1 MADGHVPVLLDEV
14 VGLLGPRP
22 GDRYAD
28 LTAGLGGHASAVAAK
43 LGGDGLV
50 VLNDLDGGNLERAT
64 ARVRGEHS
72 GVEVR
77 ARRGSFA
84 EVPFDSGLAGVP
96 FDCVLADLG
105 FASNQ
110 VDDPSRGLSFREDGP
125 LDMRLDPDGPM
136 TAAEIVNET
145 PEREL
150 ADLIYRYGEERASRR
165 VAGAIVRRRQERRFE
180 RTQDL
185 AEVVRK
191 AVPGAGRGGG
201 RQRIDGATRTF
212 QALRIAVNG
221 ELEMLESLLASVEAG
236 ARAAVEGRAGWLAAG
251 ARVALISFHSLE
263 DRPIKQ
269 AFAAMEQTGLGRRLT
284 RKPVVAG
291 EAESAAN
298 RRARSAKLR
307 GFLVGGGAEEKAEK
321 VWSGDGSAGR

>member
-1 MADGHVPVLLDEV
+1 
-14 VGLLGPRP
+14 
-22 GDRYAD
+22 
-28 LTAGLGGHASAVAAK
+28 
-43 LGGDGLV
+43 LV
-50 VLNDLDGGNLERAT
+50 VLNDLDGGNLERAS
-64 ARVRGEHS
+64 ARVCGEHPS
-72 GVEVR
+72 VEVR

-84 EVPFDSGLAGVP
+84 EVPFDPQLAGVP

-110 VDDPSRGLSFREDGP
+110 VDDPSRGLSFRDDGP

-165 VAGAIVRRRQERRFE
+165 VAGAIVRRRLERPFE
-180 RTQDL
+180 GTQDL

-191 AVPGAGRGGG
+191 AVPGAG

-221 ELEMLESLLASVEAG
+221 ELEMLESLLASVESG
-236 ARAAVEGRAGWLAAG
+236 ARAAVEGRTGWLAAG

-269 AFAAMEQTGLGRRLT
+269 AFAAMEQAGLGRRLT

-307 GFLVGGGAEEKAEK
+307 GFCVGGGAPEKAEK
-321 VWSGDGSAGR
+321 VWRGDGSAGR

>member
-1 MADGHVPVLLDEV
+1 MMGGHMPVLLDEV
-14 VGLLGPRP
+14 LELLGPGA

-28 LTAGLGGHASAVAAK
+28 LTAGLGGHASAVA
-43 LGGDGLV
+43 GRVGRDGLV
-50 VLNDLDGGNLERAT
+50 VLNDLDGGNLERAS
-64 ARVRGEHS
+64 ARVSAEHT

-77 ARRGSFA
+77 SRRGSFA
-84 EVPFDSGLAGVP
+84 ELPFDPAFEGVS

-110 VDDPSRGLSFREDGP
+110 VDDPGRGLSFREDGP
-125 LDMRLDPDGPM
+125 LDMRLDPEGPV
-136 TAAEIVNET
+136 TAAELVNET
-145 PEREL
+145 PEAEL

-165 VAGAIVRRRQERRFE
+165 VASAIVRRRRERRFE

-185 AEVVRK
+185 ADVVRK
-191 AVPGAGRGGG
+191 AVPGAG

-221 ELEMLESLLASVEAG
+221 ELEMLESLLLSVETG
-236 ARAAVEGRAGWLAAG
+236 ARAAAEGRPGWLAPG

-263 DRPIKQ
+263 DRPIKR
-269 AFAAMEQTGLGRRLT
+269 AFQAMEQAGLGERLT

-291 EAESAAN
+291 VAESEAN

-307 GFLVGGGAEEKAEK
+307 GFRVIGGG
-321 VWSGDGSAGR
+321 